1 MGLTIKAAQNA
12 HPLAKS
18 VLRQL
23 GGGTEAIDS
32 AKDAARHG
40 AGGGFPGFTY
50 YTDTCRFTHRNR
62 RAIADVVAEQ
72 ARELGE
78 SGPIASLRMFACLK
92 DWADD
97 PDFERQASLAL
108 YGGGRGENDLRTM
121 IENALAWYALEEV
134 GHALLNT
141 ED

>member
-1 MGLTIKAAQNA
+1 MTLKNAQNA
-12 HPLAKS
+12 HPLAKA

-23 GGGTEAIDS
+23 GGGTDAIES

-40 AGGGFPGFTY
+40 AGGGFHGFIY

-62 RAIADVVAEQ
+62 RAIAGVVAAQ
-72 ARELGE
+72 ASELGE
-78 SGPIASLRMFACLK
+78 PGPIASLRAFACLK
-92 DWADD
+92 DHADD

-134 GHALLNT
+134 GHAILNA